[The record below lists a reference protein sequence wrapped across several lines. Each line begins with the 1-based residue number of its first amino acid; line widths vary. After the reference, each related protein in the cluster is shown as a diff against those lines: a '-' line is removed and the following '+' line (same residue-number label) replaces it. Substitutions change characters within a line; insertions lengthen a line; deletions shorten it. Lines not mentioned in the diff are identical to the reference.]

1 MYLDIYNLLCGSVHT
16 IFSNELYRVEGY
28 KVIWKEIVW
37 LNFNKTFRNCKLNI
51 FQLNSVVFG
60 NI

>member
-37 LNFNKTFRNCKLNI
+37 LNFNKTFRNCKLN
-51 FQLNSVVFG
+51 NSVVFG